1 MPEMIE
7 VQIDSVRVHLMT
19 PQRLVVLKQIGSE
32 RYLPIWVGPYEAE
45 AITVALQEVEMIR
58 PLTHDLLKNVFGAF
72 NARIKRIEIVKLQ
85 NEIFYGSIV
94 AEVDGREVNVDSRPS
109 DAIALS
115 VRAHV
120 PILVHHSVMDEAG
133 MILVPYSGYSYDGMF
148 VLADALIEV
157 HPAPVLTLPQTAP
170 SAADESPAG
179 KCLRFPVGTP
189 LTEMERDTILATLD
203 TDFPD
208 ELKKTIASVPYA
220 AAGKMGLQF
229 RRRFWEEDDG
239 IFGGTSRRTSL
250 VWTWLMR
257 SL

>member
-94 AEVDGREVNVDSRPS
+94 AEVDGREVDVDSRPS

-120 PILVHHSVMDEAG
+120 PILVHHTVMDEAG
-133 MILVPYSGYSYDGMF
+133 IIPEQDVSEETETP
-148 VLADALIEV
+148 EKTE
-157 HPAPVLTLPQTAP
+157 PAPL
-170 SAADESPAG
+170 SEE
-179 KCLRFPVGTP
+179 GT
-189 LTEMERDTILATLD
+189 ERLSVFE
-203 TDFPD
+203 DFLEKLEFD
-208 ELKKTIASVPYA
+208 KSD
-220 AAGKMGLQF
+220 
-229 RRRFWEEDDG
+229 EEDKPDDEDN
-239 IFGGTSRRTSL
+239 SASNKPKKK
-250 VWTWLMR
+250 
-257 SL
+257 

>member
-19 PQRLVVLKQIGSE
+19 PQRLVVLKQVGSE

-72 NARIKRIEIVKLQ
+72 NARVKRIEIVKLQ
-85 NEIFYGSIV
+85 NEIFYGNIV

-120 PILVHHSVMDEAG
+120 PILVHYSVMDEAG
-133 MILVPYSGYSYDGMF
+133 IIPEQDIPEDEEL
-148 VLADALIEV
+148 LEKAE
-157 HPAPVLTLPQTAP
+157 PAPLSEESTERLSVFEDFLEKLEFDKPDDEEKSDDDDPSGSDPQRP
-170 SAADESPAG
+170 KD
-179 KCLRFPVGTP
+179 K
-189 LTEMERDTILATLD
+189 
-203 TDFPD
+203 
-208 ELKKTIASVPYA
+208 
-220 AAGKMGLQF
+220 
-229 RRRFWEEDDG
+229 
-239 IFGGTSRRTSL
+239 
-250 VWTWLMR
+250 
-257 SL
+257 

>member
-94 AEVDGREVNVDSRPS
+94 AEVEGREIDVDSRPS

-120 PILVHHSVMDEAG
+120 PILVHHSVMEEAG
-133 MILVPYSGYSYDGMF
+133 IIPEQDMPEEEEMPEQ
-148 VLADALIEV
+148 AE
-157 HPAPVLTLPQTAP
+157 PAPLSQEGTERLSVFEDFLEKLEFDKPDDKSDDDEDA
-170 SAADESPAG
+170 SASDKP
-179 KCLRFPVGTP
+179 
-189 LTEMERDTILATLD
+189 
-203 TDFPD
+203 
-208 ELKKTIASVPYA
+208 KKP
-220 AAGKMGLQF
+220 KKK
-229 RRRFWEEDDG
+229 
-239 IFGGTSRRTSL
+239 
-250 VWTWLMR
+250 
-257 SL
+257 

>member
-85 NEIFYGSIV
+85 N
-94 AEVDGREVNVDSRPS
+94 RPS

-120 PILVHHSVMDEAG
+120 PILVHHTVMEEAG
-133 MILVPYSGYSYDGMF
+133 IIPEQDIPEEQETPEK
-148 VLADALIEV
+148 AE
-157 HPAPVLTLPQTAP
+157 PAPLSEEGTERLSVFEDFLEKLEFDKPDDKDKPDDEDA
-170 SAADESPAG
+170 SASDKP
-179 KCLRFPVGTP
+179 
-189 LTEMERDTILATLD
+189 
-203 TDFPD
+203 
-208 ELKKTIASVPYA
+208 KKP
-220 AAGKMGLQF
+220 KKK
-229 RRRFWEEDDG
+229 
-239 IFGGTSRRTSL
+239 
-250 VWTWLMR
+250 
-257 SL
+257 

>member
-120 PILVHHSVMDEAG
+120 PILVHHTVMDEAG
-133 MILVPYSGYSYDGMF
+133 IIPEQDVSEESEEL
-148 VLADALIEV
+148 EKTE
-157 HPAPVLTLPQTAP
+157 PAPLSEEGTERLSVFEDFLEKLEFDKSDDEDKPDDQDA
-170 SAADESPAG
+170 SA
-179 KCLRFPVGTP
+179 
-189 LTEMERDTILATLD
+189 
-203 TDFPD
+203 TDKP
-208 ELKKTIASVPYA
+208 KKP
-220 AAGKMGLQF
+220 KKK
-229 RRRFWEEDDG
+229 
-239 IFGGTSRRTSL
+239 
-250 VWTWLMR
+250 
-257 SL
+257 

>member
-85 NEIFYGSIV
+85 NEIFYGNIV

-120 PILVHHSVMDEAG
+120 PILVHFSVMDEAG
-133 MILVPYSGYSYDGMF
+133 IIPEQDIPEEEELSEKAEP
-148 VLADALIEV
+148 
-157 HPAPVLTLPQTAP
+157 
-170 SAADESPAG
+170 
-179 KCLRFPVGTP
+179 TP
-189 LTEMERDTILATLD
+189 LSEEGTERLSVFEDFLD
-203 TDFPD
+203 KLEFDKPD
-208 ELKKTIASVPYA
+208 DKDKS
-220 AAGKMGLQF
+220 
-229 RRRFWEEDDG
+229 EDDDDTPG
-239 IFGGTSRRTSL
+239 SDKPSKPKKK
-250 VWTWLMR
+250 
-257 SL
+257 